1 MYHQKVKPSL
11 TGDSV
16 MKSTSVTVIF
26 VVLLSAS
33 FCNQVAAQSSPQQ
46 TPKKSASGQSA
57 TLTPQEKEAQK
68 HYRIALEAIKN
79 NDFTTASDELK
90 TAADLAPK
98 NALVWYNL
106 AVVESKKGDSAPAL
120 EHVQKAERLGLP
132 KNLQNDADQ
141 LEAKLSYE
149 IETHK
154 KKRIEQQKAEE
165 FSSKLSDIT
174 KSIKGAN
181 YKCDYGNAGAAGQQG
196 TEGGYTA
203 WKLQNSLLMIDTDFY
218 VYNNSILIPRSDWR
232 FETQD
237 SKHKYEANL
246 VDLRPEVTVQSGVGH
261 CAFYQLT
268 IQSKPG
274 KYLKD
279 EWTTATFTQDTIRR
293 ERQPEDTHGGSK
305 TSATQ
310 APYTD
315 HIWYSNLDAAN
326 ATAQALSQAILFAQ
340 GQSAQTSE
348 YSPLPASSLPPQQ
361 AKVNVS
367 GSWRGGHYTLTQ
379 KGDIVTSEG
388 DFGHANG
395 RFTGPYTFTMIW
407 ASATFDAKVSPDGN
421 RIDWSNNTT
430 WVRDG
435 GQ

>member
-1 MYHQKVKPSL
+1 MRWTLPWILVQLGVAVLVS
-11 TGDSV
+11 TGS
-16 MKSTSVTVIF
+16 S
-26 VVLLSAS
+26 S
-33 FCNQVAAQSSPQQ
+33 FLGQSSTESP
-46 TPKKSASGQSA
+46 SGQTAKRSTNIQSL
-57 TLTPQEKEAQK
+57 TLTPQEREAQK
-68 HYRIALEAIKN
+68 HYRIAQEALKN
-79 NDFTTASDELK
+79 NDLSTASDELK

-98 NALVWYNL
+98 NALIWYNV
-106 AVVESKKGDSAPAL
+106 AVVESKKGDSTVAL
-120 EHVQKAERLGLP
+120 EHLEKAESIGLP

-149 IETHK
+149 IETDK
-154 KKRIEQQKAEE
+154 KKRVEQQKAEE

-181 YKCDYGNAGAAGQQG
+181 YKCDYGNAGATGQQG

-246 VDLRPEVTVQSGVGH
+246 VDLGPEVTVQSGVGH

-279 EWTTATFTQDTIRR
+279 EWTAATFTQDTIRGQ
-293 ERQPEDTHGGSK
+293 RQPEDSHGGSK
-305 TSATQ
+305 TLAIGADHTE
-310 APYTD
+310 

-348 YSPLPASSLPPQQ
+348 YSPLPASSLLPQQ

-367 GSWRGGHYTLTQ
+367 GSWRGGHNTLTQ